1 MPTMTPAPDFQ
12 WTQAHGILRRLLARH
27 GITGPDADDAI
38 QAWSLEVM
46 TRDFRDPP
54 YDPPAAA
61 FMACGLVR
69 RRGITALLRDRAK
82 MARRAAKRIGLEQPQ
97 PDGEPI
103 GIRDTAPASANPAT
117 MAEAGES
124 LAARCPRYAQQAR
137 ARGMTPAALALA
149 AAGWGPLDE
158 VDADKTSPSVPQCGP
173 GYTPPSRGCPGLHAR
188 RRPAAEPTYLDGVNL
203 AAYRAALATYYAR

>member
-1 MPTMTPAPDFQ
+1 MPRMTPAPDFQ

-27 GITGPDADDAI
+27 GVTGDAAEEAI
-38 QAWSLEVM
+38 QVWSLETL
-46 TRDFRDPP
+46 TRDYREPP

-69 RRGITALLRDRAK
+69 RRGIVALLRDRSK
-82 MARRAAKRIGLEQPQ
+82 QARRAAKRIGLEQPQ
-97 PDGEPI
+97 PDAEPLALI
-103 GIRDTAPASANPAT
+103 ARAPASANPAT
-117 MAEAGES
+117 MAEAGEA

-137 ARGMTPAALALA
+137 ARGMTPAALALV

-173 GYTPPSRGCPGLHAR
+173 GYTPPARGCPGLHGTR
-188 RRPAAEPTYLDGVNL
+188 SPAADPVYLDGLNL
-203 AAYRAALATYYAR
+203 AAYRAELATYYAR